1 MKNDMINYFLV
12 ETESEQ
18 FLNYPKRDKKK
29 PNKGRSIL
37 PENSASNNIYHW
49 WINPA
54 NSSFW
59 RKPNFPLKIIST
71 DLLLHYYLHEWQTIK
86 FFQHRRLDLW
96 IRNWQNI
103 LVVKTELRLQKTL
116 QERKKKN
123 QAILRKLLI
132 ETLNNM
138 KKKLKFICISKQ
150 KNDQNSRKQSRC
162 DRIIHMS
169 RK

>member
-1 MKNDMINYFLV
+1 MTDYKVLPTQKVGLVDMKLAKHTGGKNRAKTTKD
-12 ETESEQ
+12 T
-18 FLNYPKRDKKK
+18 
-29 PNKGRSIL
+29 
-37 PENSASNNIYHW
+37 A
-49 WINPA
+49 
-54 NSSFW
+54 
-59 RKPNFPLKIIST
+59 RK
-71 DLLLHYYLHEWQTIK
+71 E
-86 FFQHRRLDLW
+86 
-96 IRNWQNI
+96 
-103 LVVKTELRLQKTL
+103 
-116 QERKKKN
+116 KKN